1 MFSTSFRSFLF
12 HQFSPIF
19 IGHKKSGEFWCWNN
33 IHQKC
38 HHASTPW
45 PLHEFSHSNCFPTQK
60 IIESSW
66 DTKSR
71 KLCWNK
77 KINISQQIW
86 EFFPPI
92 IGHKKTGE
100 FCCWKQKRSRQ
111 VLSADQL
118 FQSGPKGGTGSPQA
132 GAFAALAT
140 ELLDRNS
147 IFTLELTSGWNPKKI
162 GGLSSGSMFFL
173 FRKVGIF
180 SGSMFVGFRGC
191 SCCYDILFMEEIQP
205 TTYLWCRISEPSKST
220 PLEIPV
226 LKPQHETFL
235 FKPDR
240 FIQVPG
246 VDFPGCMML
255 DWIMCIS
262 DDLITMKTTPAMVP
276 WSYSWLLGR
285 EPEGKKWLRYL
296 RSWES
301 EGTMR
306 E

>member
-1 MFSTSFRSFLF
+1 MNFLTLIVF
-12 HQFSPIF
+12 PP
-19 IGHKKSGEFWCWNN
+19 KKSSNHHGT
-33 IHQKC
+33 QKAGSC
-38 HHASTPW
+38 VGTKRSTF
-45 PLHEFSHSNCFPTQK
+45 LNKFGSFSHQ
-60 IIESSW
+60 SS
-66 DTKSR
+66 DT
-71 KLCWNK
+71 
-77 KINISQQIW
+77 
-86 EFFPPI
+86 
-92 IGHKKTGE
+92 KKTGE